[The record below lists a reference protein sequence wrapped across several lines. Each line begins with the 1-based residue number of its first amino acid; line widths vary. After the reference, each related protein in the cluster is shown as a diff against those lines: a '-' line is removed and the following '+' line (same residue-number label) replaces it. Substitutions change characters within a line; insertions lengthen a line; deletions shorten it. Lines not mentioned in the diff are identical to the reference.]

1 MNAKNSNAKAEISFV
16 TGGASGIGAAIVRTL
31 VARGD
36 RVAFTYWSSAGE
48 ANALV
53 TELGDSV
60 LAIKSDVTDETELAS
75 AFAQAVS
82 HFGQVDHVVANAGG
96 LLERVKCVD
105 MSLAFWHKAM
115 NLNLTS
121 AFLTCREAFRHML
134 PRGSGS
140 VVIMSSL
147 AGHDGGGP
155 GASHYGAAKGA
166 LLSYTRALAKEVGP
180 QGVRVNG
187 LAPGLIATRFHDQF
201 NTPQGRAAGVERTP
215 LRREGQ
221 PEDVANAVG
230 YLTSPAASFI
240 TGEVIEINGGMAMI

>member
-1 MNAKNSNAKAEISFV
+1 MNVNNTSSKAETSFV

-31 VARGD
+31 AARGD
-36 RVAFTYWSSAGE
+36 RVAFTYWSSAAE

-53 TELGDSV
+53 AELGDKV
-60 LAIKSDVTDETELAS
+60 LAIKSDVTDEGEVAK
-75 AFAQAVS
+75 AFAEAVAK
-82 HFGQVDHVVANAGG
+82 FGQVDHVVANAGG

-105 MSLAFWHKAM
+105 MSLDFWHKAM

-121 AFLTCREAFRHML
+121 AFLTCREALRHML

-140 VVIMSSL
+140 VVIMASL

-180 QGVRVNG
+180 QGIRVNA

-221 PEDVANAVG
+221 PEDVANAVA
-230 YLTSPAASFI
+230 YLASPAASFI
-240 TGEVIEINGGMAMI
+240 TGEVLEINGGMAMF